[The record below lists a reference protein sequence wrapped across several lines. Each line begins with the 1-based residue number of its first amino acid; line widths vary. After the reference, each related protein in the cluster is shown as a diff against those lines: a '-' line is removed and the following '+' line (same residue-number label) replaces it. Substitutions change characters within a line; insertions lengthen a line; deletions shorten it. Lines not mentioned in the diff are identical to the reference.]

1 MKRQPPI
8 TRPTSPSAAPPR
20 HAVVLAKAG
29 PPSDSPFP
37 IRTSFPR
44 IPRISRFPPHPA
56 GPYTRRNP
64 LSKFHFLST
73 DVHGCPPMSTD
84 VHRNPAHS
92 SPPNGANPRK
102 ISFQLHFV
110 ALCCT
115 LLHSNPPIRQNSI
128 LGSRKSFPL
137 FSSAQSNPF
146 FPASH
151 SPPVISTKTA

>member
-8 TRPTSPSAAPPR
+8 TRPTSPSAAPPSPR
-20 HAVVLAKAG
+20 RSLGEGGSAVRLPFSYPNLISAYSAYFAVPSSSSRAIHA
-29 PPSDSPFP
+29 PQSPLE
-37 IRTSFPR
+37 ISF
-44 IPRISRFPPHPA
+44 S
-56 GPYTRRNP
+56 
-64 LSKFHFLST
+64 
-73 DVHGCPPMSTD
+73 VHGCPWMSTD